1 MAIKYGKKKR
11 TQSNILYAII
21 TAILISVVFVAMV
34 STFYRA
40 AQEEA
45 YDTLHLQTKQ
55 IKDAIGQQ
63 IESDRVSLETM
74 SGFASNLY
82 AHGDNYDRMFEA
94 FEPFGLISN
103 IGILNPDNTF
113 TTKMG
118 SVDLHGKISFEEEA
132 ARGAYISG
140 RIPDLTQKGYEIIR
154 SAVPIVVDDT
164 VVGVLYGVIKPETIN
179 DRYSQMA
186 QELEAQLFVYDR
198 ETLKFTINTVYG
210 PVGDLSMLKDRKY
223 NDGSSYEQLR
233 TGDKGYLSFESVFS
247 GEDLYVHYS
256 TLDAANWGIM
266 LGRFETQVFESVHQ
280 VAQFLMCVFLIMALI
295 VIGYIAIV
303 IKREREK
310 NHVTTE
316 ASGIRKLLLE
326 INQQN
331 SNIFDALKK
340 IQENAVSIAAFF
352 VDTDN
357 EDYHYTIPGK
367 NEYLLQTEE
376 KTYLIGE
383 IFRYAAKLH
392 NHNKQM
398 LVMMRVVPNEHMLR
412 TNPDL
417 YHFMNKYALQ
427 EIAFSA
433 ITEKDNHVSVLG
445 VINPKKSKVARA
457 LIEDIAVCFSIAI
470 FNKKHL
476 HKTETAAT
484 TDSLT
489 GVANRVSYKKDILE
503 LDRERPDEFSC
514 IYIDV
519 NELHLR
525 NNKYGHAAGDEMLI
539 YIANTLK
546 EVFYG
551 HRIYRMGGDEFLVF
565 AQNTNHESIKQN
577 IESFIE
583 QLQPREYH
591 VAIGLSYRS
600 QNTNCEEMVREAE
613 IRMYEA
619 KARYYQNKELT
630 SVSRDDDDSYSQIK
644 TGIREID
651 TMLSV
656 LKEHYNGIYRVSL
669 ETDNAHRI
677 LMPSY
682 LGYNEDEKEFS
693 ALFKRYVDEV
703 VHPDFARAMM
713 SFLNYEAIRQEIKE
727 GNIPRI
733 SYKKINGETVI
744 LSVYQLDHDS
754 TESQETLWVFAKD

>member
-34 STFYRA
+34 GTFYRDA
-40 AQEEA
+40 KEEA
-45 YDTLHLQTKQ
+45 FETLHLQTKQ

-74 SGFASNLY
+74 AGFASNLY
-82 AHGDNYDRMFEA
+82 AHGDTYDRMFEA

-140 RIPDLTQKGYEIIR
+140 RIPDLTHNGYEIIR

-223 NDGSSYEQLR
+223 NDGSSYKQLL

-256 TLDAANWGIM
+256 TLDAADWGIM

-280 VAQFLMCVFLIMALI
+280 EAQFLICIFLIMALI

-367 NEYLLQTEE
+367 NDYLLQTEE

-383 IFRYAAKLH
+383 MFRYAAKLH

-445 VINPKKSKVARA
+445 VINPKKSKVVRA

-577 IESFIE
+577 IETFIE

-630 SVSRDDDDSYSQIK
+630 SVSRNDDDSYSQVK

-693 ALFKRYVDEV
+693 TLFKRYVDEV